1 MHTKPKTSSLL
12 ILGIISVACSRTIF
26 LLVDD
31 PEGPNLLIVIGLATI
46 IYILIFTAYFFY
58 KMYNK

>member
-1 MHTKPKTSSLL
+1 MCPKPKTASLL
-12 ILGIISVACSRTIF
+12 ILGIISIACSRTAF

-31 PEGPNLLIVIGLATI
+31 SEGPNLLIVIGLATI
-46 IYILIFTAYFFY
+46 IYILILGVYFIY